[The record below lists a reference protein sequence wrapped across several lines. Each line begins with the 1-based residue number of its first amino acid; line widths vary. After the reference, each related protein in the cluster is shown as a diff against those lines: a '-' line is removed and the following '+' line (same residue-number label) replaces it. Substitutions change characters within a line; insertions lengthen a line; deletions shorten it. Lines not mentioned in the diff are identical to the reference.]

1 MKITI
6 ELSDGQIELIKL
18 ERARNEVWI
27 FNRIIYL
34 VFSILLLIT
43 GIIALLFYIHNGDFE
58 KYFTSA
64 MTIIIGL
71 VSLKMTMVNWK
82 SSERSKLYDQI
93 IGNMVGS
100 DQQLDVPAT
109 GIEPRLY

>member
-1 MKITI
+1 
-6 ELSDGQIELIKL
+6 
-18 ERARNEVWI
+18 
-27 FNRIIYL
+27 
-34 VFSILLLIT
+34 
-43 GIIALLFYIHNGDFE
+43 
-58 KYFTSA
+58 